1 MLARSATIFKWAL
14 YALAGL
20 LWAAVQSALLRH
32 LRLEGVIP
40 FLYPLIAVLPA
51 TYEGPAPGTV
61 YALCAGAL
69 WDLLL
74 PSPIP
79 CFYTLILPPAALC
92 AALVSRSFLSAGY
105 VCSAAAALATYTLTG
120 AFHCAVLW
128 ATGHAAWGPGLRTA
142 VLELGL
148 SLPWCVPMTW
158 LFRRVY
164 LRVHADD

>member
-14 YALAGL
+14 YALWGL
-20 LWAAVQSALLRH
+20 FWAVVQAAFLRH

-40 FLYPLIAVLPA
+40 FLYPLIGVLPA
-51 TYEGPAPGTV
+51 AYEGPAPGTV
-61 YALCAGAL
+61 YALCAGVM

-79 CFYTLILPPAALC
+79 CFYTVILPPAALC
-92 AALVSRSFLSAGY
+92 AALLSRSWLPAGY
-105 VCSAAAALATYTLTG
+105 VCSAAAALMTYTLTG

-128 ATGHAAWGPGLRTA
+128 ATGHAAWQAGARTA
-142 VLELGL
+142 LLELGA
-148 SLPWCVPMTW
+148 SLPWCLPMTW
-158 LFRRVY
+158 MLRRVF